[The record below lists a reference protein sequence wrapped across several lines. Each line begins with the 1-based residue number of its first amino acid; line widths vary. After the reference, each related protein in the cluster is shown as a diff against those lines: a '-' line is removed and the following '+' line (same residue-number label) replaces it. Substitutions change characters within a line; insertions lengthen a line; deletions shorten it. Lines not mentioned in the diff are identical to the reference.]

1 MHGRRN
7 VILSRVLTVIS
18 WYSARKSR
26 KQLHQLVQAALTA
39 KPTVLAIV
47 SDHYT
52 NQDNLRPFAPVAE
65 RLGDRVHFILV
76 AEYDQKDRERE
87 GEIVL
92 RQLGLAPEARR
103 RLLRDEGQGRLAVV
117 LREKI
122 PVALIELYFRE
133 RAYTLL
139 DGRPDPEADKVRARE
154 DRVVEQLEDLLGKL
168 PPPAPPP
175 SRPLAPGEHD
185 FTERGI
191 CNFCGQGRSS
201 LLACSGTRKDDGPKR
216 DRFELIELD

>member
-1 MHGRRN
+1 M
-7 VILSRVLTVIS
+7 LTVIS

-26 KQLHQLVQAALTA
+26 KELHQLVQAALTD

-87 GEIVL
+87 GE
-92 RQLGLAPEARR
+92 
-103 RLLRDEGQGRLAVV
+103 GRLAVV
-117 LREKI
+117 LRQKI

-139 DGRPDPEADKVRARE
+139 DGRPDPEADKVRTRE